1 MTVWD
6 AFVVVLS
13 AENALLEELIHLGTA
28 KQREI
33 NNAPEVAR
41 IAEQEQE
48 ALVRLAETDQ
58 RRAELF
64 DVLAM
69 GKGLEQ
75 WLLGLDGEQR
85 AVVEPLLLKL
95 AQNLGELQAL
105 NDLNQQLLAQA
116 LSYVQYSLNLI
127 TGEEAAPTY
136 SKPGGTAPG
145 RSIFDRKV

>member
-1 MTVWD
+1 M
-6 AFVVVLS
+6 LS

-28 KQREI
+28 KREGDQQRTQ
-33 NNAPEVAR
+33 VAR

-127 TGEEAAPTY
+127 TGRKRRPLIPNREALLRADQF
-136 SKPGGTAPG
+136 
-145 RSIFDRKV
+145 FDPEGVSHEDDF